1 MTREEVLNS
10 WKTMYFKNDGER
22 DKAYKKVKKI
32 LDEANCCDVGYKMLL
47 RRSNDVHEQ
56 NYCDE
61 IVSAILEEP
70 NLVKQF
76 DVSNPDNI
84 NSLSMFVTM

>member
-1 MTREEVLNS
+1 MTREEALNS
-10 WKTMYFKNDGER
+10 WKTMYFKNDEER
-22 DKAYKKVKKI
+22 NKAYKKVKKI
-32 LDEANCCDVGYKMLL
+32 LDEANCCDKGYKTIL
-47 RRSNDVHEQ
+47 RRSNDVYEQ

-61 IVSAILEEP
+61 VVSAILEEP